1 MHRKTWATSGLA
13 TDVVRTVRHG
23 AGIIDTACVPCDAGS
38 NTAPTSIVAIAI
50 AVAATFALLMAIGIA
65 FAVANAGIA
74 PTAPPMDSGAG

>member
-1 MHRKTWATSGLA
+1 LA

-65 FAVANAGIA
+65 FSHAATGATTQPPPPDAGH
-74 PTAPPMDSGAG
+74 G